1 MSNIS
6 SCTVSEVFFSCGDH
20 QAVSV
25 ASSTLSVCLLHG
37 FEHLKDTVE
46 LERHGPVASLTHR
59 LLRNNTRIDV
69 RFQVCY
75 LLLHVD
81 CVLYDLLLGL
91 LGLDTNFEDFV
102 DDFFEVLD
110 HVIVLDLE
118 VLVRLVDDADEDL
131 AIVLQRSPQRLQ
143 IVIHL

>member
-1 MSNIS
+1 M
-6 SCTVSEVFFSCGDH
+6 
-20 QAVSV
+20 
-25 ASSTLSVCLLHG
+25 HG
-37 FEHLKDTVE
+37 LEHLKDAVE

-59 LLRNNTRIDV
+59 LLRNDTRIDV
-69 RFQVCY
+69 RFQICY

-91 LGLDTNFEDFV
+91 LGLDANLEDFV
-102 DDFFEVLD
+102 DDFFQVLN

-118 VLVRLVDDADEDL
+118 VLVRLVDDADENL
-131 AIVLQRSPQRLQ
+131 AIVLQRPPQRLQ